1 MILLSTNYTSRNEG
15 SCLWL
20 CLLIELDEIQMGY
33 KWGVSARKIVLLVS
47 SNNYYYQG
55 SRRSP

>member
-1 MILLSTNYTSRNEG
+1 MILFNTNYTSRNEG

-47 SNNYYYQG
+47 SNN
-55 SRRSP
+55 